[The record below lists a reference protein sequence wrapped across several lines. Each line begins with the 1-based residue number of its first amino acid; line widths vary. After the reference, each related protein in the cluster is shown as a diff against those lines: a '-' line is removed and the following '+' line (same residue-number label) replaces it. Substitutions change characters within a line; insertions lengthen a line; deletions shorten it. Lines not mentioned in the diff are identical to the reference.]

1 MSVSINSGQ
10 LRLEMAL
17 RGWDAVDLARASR
30 LSAATVSIAL
40 AGKPASAWCLDSVV
54 DYVMEVVG
62 GLRLVRRDE
71 GGAGA
76 AQNPLHCG
84 FRNRI
89 HGVLVVRR

>member
-40 AGKPASAWCLDSVV
+40 AGKPASA
-54 DYVMEVVG
+54 
-62 GLRLVRRDE
+62 
-71 GGAGA
+71 
-76 AQNPLHCG
+76 
-84 FRNRI
+84 
-89 HGVLVVRR
+89 

>member
-40 AGKPASAWCLDSVV
+40 AGKPISAKSVSLIAKAITNTPADDV
-54 DYVMEVVG
+54 IN
-62 GLRLVRRDE
+62 RLVRRDS
-71 GGAGA
+71 
-76 AQNPLHCG
+76 QDLG
-84 FRNRI
+84 FA
-89 HGVLVVRR
+89 